1 MRLFFRNF
9 VLLIV
14 CVTVRNCRCCTPAL
28 LDSAYVDA
36 CSTSLYMLIMC
47 LCVTEG
53 DDAHPVTVELAERE
67 VEEEQSAGLPWDD
80 LVTLFGQTVQSLGL
94 ETAAADGDND
104 SPLAMKWTEDNI
116 RK

>member
-1 MRLFFRNF
+1 MQ
-9 VLLIV
+9 
-14 CVTVRNCRCCTPAL
+14 
-28 LDSAYVDA
+28 
-36 CSTSLYMLIMC
+36 IMC

-53 DDAHPVTVELAERE
+53 DDAHPVTVELVERE

-80 LVTLFGQTVQSLGL
+80 LVTLFGQTVESLSL

-104 SPLAMKWTEDNI
+104 SPPTMKWSEGNI